1 MNYKIIKDEKE
12 LKKFIDWL
20 PQLEDGQKFYISLF
34 ARKKYGATEGLK
46 ADKGQ
51 LKRFTASKE

>member
-20 PQLEDGQKFYISLF
+20 PQLEDGQKFYISLLP
-34 ARKKYGATEGLK
+34 AKSMELQK
-46 ADKGQ
+46 A
-51 LKRFTASKE
+51 